1 MSSGLQEP
9 KNISLRIAEYL
20 SQVFDK
26 NKIFENVITP
36 YGYHIDFALSFD
48 NKGQLVSLH
57 SGQANKR

>member
-9 KNISLRIAEYL
+9 KNITLRVAEYL

-48 NKGQLVSLH
+48 YDGKLVPLYSEK
-57 SGQANKR
+57 ANKR